1 VKTAP
6 PNEKTLKPRRRFITM
21 VSLIA
26 ALLVCG
32 VMACFTMNRRPAE
45 PIFQGRTA
53 SAWLRE
59 IVSGSPPD
67 RALEAFARMG
77 TNAHSV
83 LMDALEGRDTPVEKA
98 FRSFYYAKKLPAQV
112 RRLLPQP
119 SDDPR
124 TLQLAAFSVVLNSPD
139 SPLLP
144 RLPILLKEPDSE
156 VRRRVL
162 PLVYSRIG
170 PEDARQ
176 IPFLLSA
183 ANDTNAIVRAEV
195 MLCLNRIGR
204 SASNAVPAI
213 LKLCADKDMDVRMD
227 AAQALWK
234 ITGQTNIAVPV
245 LEGILSQENDAH
257 CLEWVTGFLLEMGK
271 ADPSLICILTNSL
284 TGGRI
289 EERMTACACLR
300 HIGPPAAAAAIPA
313 LRKAMQDPNPELRQ
327 RAKWALTGIVPEQAA
342 ANSP

>member
-1 VKTAP
+1 
-6 PNEKTLKPRRRFITM
+6 
-21 VSLIA
+21 
-26 ALLVCG
+26 
-32 VMACFTMNRRPAE
+32 
-45 PIFQGRTA
+45 
-53 SAWLRE
+53 
-59 IVSGSPPD
+59 
-67 RALEAFARMG
+67 MG
-77 TNAHSV
+77 TNADPV
-83 LMDALEGRDTPVEKA
+83 LMAALEGRDPPLERG

-124 TLQLAAFSVVLNSPD
+124 TLQLAAFSVVRSFPD
-139 SPLLP
+139 SPLFPKLP
-144 RLPILLKEPDSE
+144 VLLKEADSE
-156 VRRRVL
+156 IRGEVL

-170 PEDARQ
+170 PEDAGQ
-176 IPFLLSA
+176 IPFLLWA

-195 MLCLNRIGR
+195 LLCLSRIGR
-204 SASNAVPAI
+204 SATNAVPAV

-271 ADPSLICILTNSL
+271 PAPSLISVLTNSL

-289 EERMTACACLR
+289 EERLGACACLR
-300 HIGPPAAAAAIPA
+300 HIGPLAAAAIPA
-313 LRKAMQDPNPELRQ
+313 LRNALQDSNPQVRQ
-327 RAKWALTGIVPEQAA
+327 RAKWALTGIVPEATA